1 MKKSISF
8 RLFFTV
14 LWRGICQVF
23 RFLGKFF
30 GYKDG
35 SSYAKVLWRVS
46 ATCLTVLL
54 ALFTG
59 CLLYAFTTEVVIP
72 KWISPS
78 LNPEWESQRISN
90 HVVFQKDYWGRKT
103 RVYNEA
109 TGKVVLKDA
118 DWIVTS
124 EDHDS
129 LAVFAK
135 DGKRGYINRF
145 TGEVAI
151 PAIYTR
157 AWVFSEGLAAV
168 EKDGELLFIDHSG
181 DIVIDKGFEV
191 HCSMPAYAF
200 HDGYCLVKNPVN
212 GNIGLIDRKGEW
224 KLQPE
229 YLDIRNLDS
238 VWVVETVDGQEAVFD
253 KGLNAILPFSDA
265 EYYATGEAIVATLSD
280 HTVRKYDFRGKLI
293 ESFCISDVE
302 QMTYETGQLHYA
314 ETCEDDSDG
323 EYGGTEDP
331 VNVLAT
337 AKCFRYQAE
346 YGWYGLM
353 SPDGRVVT
361 PPSYEYIRAI
371 GADLYLCGDG
381 HGNNILLDGKGD
393 RVQ

>member
-54 ALFTG
+54 TLFTG
-59 CLLYAFTTEVVIP
+59 CFLYAFTTKVIVP
-72 KWISPS
+72 NWISPS
-78 LNPEWESQRISN
+78 LNPEWENQYISN
-90 HVVFQKDYWGRKT
+90 HVVFQKDYWSRKT

-151 PAIYTR
+151 SAIYTR

-168 EKDGELLFIDHSG
+168 EKNGELLFIDHSG
-181 DIVIDKGFEV
+181 DIVIDKDFEV

-200 HDGYCLVKNPVN
+200 HDGYCLVKNSVN

-238 VWVVETVDGQEAVFD
+238 VWVVKTVDGREAVFD
-253 KGLNAILPFSDA
+253 KELNVILPFSDA
-265 EYYATGEAIVATLSD
+265 EYYVTGEAIVATLSD

-293 ESFCISDVE
+293 KPFCINDVE
-302 QMTYETGQLHYA
+302 QMTYETGQLRYA
-314 ETCEDDSDG
+314 ETCEDDSND
-323 EYGGTEDP
+323 EYDGTEDP
-331 VNVLAT
+331 VNILAT
-337 AKCFRYQAE
+337 AHCRRYQAE

-353 SPDGRVVT
+353 TSDGKVVT
-361 PPSYEYIRAI
+361 LPSFRHIEAI
-371 GADLYLCGDG
+371 GADLYLCSDG
-381 HGNNILLDGKGD
+381 CGNGILLDGKGQ
-393 RVQ
+393 RME